1 GSTKA
6 SIRARG
12 REEGFACAVK
22 GASPSF
28 VPVILVPAYPFRP
41 LGTPV
46 ELQSLSAVNSR
57 KLAQVDQMRQALP
70 GSEQEPRA
78 RDREAERAAA
88 EPRQAA
94 GGQDRWGA
102 RAVLRAAGRGVRP
115 GTGRLQLR
123 SSSMAPLARGGRDL
137 HSYEAHRHSLDGFA
151 RLKGCILESTGRV
164 QQVKVDAPGAGLGHA
179 ATQAGGLLPP
189 RRSATPRPA
198 APARPAP
205 APPAA
210 AAAPT
215 R

>member
-94 GGQDRWGA
+94 GGQDGE
-102 RAVLRAAGRGVRP
+102 LEPYSEPRG
-115 GTGRLQLR
+115 GESDQEGRLQLR